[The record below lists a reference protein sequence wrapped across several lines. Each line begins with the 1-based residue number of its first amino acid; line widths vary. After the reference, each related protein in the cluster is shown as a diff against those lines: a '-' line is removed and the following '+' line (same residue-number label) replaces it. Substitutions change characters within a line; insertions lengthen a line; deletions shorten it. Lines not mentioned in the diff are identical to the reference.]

1 MTNTQLSSQ
10 SAHAAPP
17 AEPMPVEYHM
27 ALTVKKRHPMVGVAA
42 ILTLIVSVNVL
53 GFPLGLVV
61 RFLDGTPGRLDIT
74 NPGPFFIAANL
85 LNLALLTPISM
96 AIQHLFYGV
105 DFRTL
110 HSVKGKLRSSF
121 LVRAFAWF
129 VPLWLLWLCV
139 SALAGGFGDPSLTWS
154 APQIVLAFGLIVI
167 ATPLQSAGEEYGFRG
182 LIMRVAASW
191 GRGPKSSL
199 ILGITVSSVL
209 FASMHL
215 TLDPWKNVFYL
226 TFGLALAIITWRTGG
241 LETAIVMHATNNV
254 LIFLLGLVLQQNPG
268 AAMAPGATTGDPSIL
283 ISAAFLAIATTVVWV
298 RTRGRVP
305 TGVMSPTQQPVA
317 RVQQP
322 GIAPTGR

>member
-1 MTNTQLSSQ
+1 MTNTQPSFQ
-10 SAHAAPP
+10 IAHAAP
-17 AEPMPVEYHM
+17 AEPTPVEYHM
-27 ALTVKKRHPMVGVAA
+27 ALTAKKRHPMVGVAA
-42 ILTLIVSVNVL
+42 ILTLVVATNALGVPLVL
-53 GFPLGLVV
+53 AATVLE
-61 RFLDGTPGRLDIT
+61 GTPGRLDMS
-74 NPGPFFIAANL
+74 NPGPFIIAANL

-96 AIQHLFYGV
+96 AIHHLFYGV

-139 SALAGGFGDPSLTWS
+139 STLAAGFGDPSLTWS

-199 ILGITVSSVL
+199 VLGITVSSVL

-215 TLDPWKNVFYL
+215 TLDPWLNVFYL
-226 TFGLALAIITWRTGG
+226 AFGLALAIITWRTGG
-241 LETAIVMHATNNV
+241 LETAIVMHAANNV
-254 LIFLLGLVLQQNPG
+254 LIFLLGLAQQQNPG
-268 AAMAPGATTGDPSIL
+268 AAMAPGATTGDPSVL
-283 ISAAFLAIATTVVWV
+283 IPAALLAIAATVVWV

-305 TGVMSPTQQPVA
+305 TGAMTPVPLPA
-317 RVQQP
+317 APVQ
-322 GIAPTGR
+322 

>member
-10 SAHAAPP
+10 IAHAAPP
-17 AEPMPVEYHM
+17 AEPTPVEYHM

-42 ILTLIVSVNVL
+42 ILTLIVGMNILSL
-53 GFPLGLVV
+53 PLGLVAS
-61 RFLDGTPGRLDIT
+61 FLDGGLDRLDMT
-74 NPGPFFIAANL
+74 NPGPFFIAAQML
-85 LNLALLTPISM
+85 SLALLTPISM

-139 SALAGGFGDPSLTWS
+139 SSLAAGFGDPNLTWS

-167 ATPLQSAGEEYGFRG
+167 TTPLQSAGEEYGCRG

-191 GRGPKSSL
+191 GRGAKSSL

-209 FASMHL
+209 FASMHV

-226 TFGLALAIITWRTGG
+226 AFGLALAIITWRTGG
-241 LETAIVMHATNNV
+241 LEAAIVMHAANNV
-254 LIFLLGLVLQQNPG
+254 LIFLLGLVQQQNPG
-268 AAMAPGATTGDPSIL
+268 AAMAPGATTGDPSVL
-283 ISAAFLAIATTVVWV
+283 LPAALLAIAATVVWV

-305 TGVMSPTQQPVA
+305 TGVMPPIQQPVA
-317 RVQQP
+317 PAQQP
-322 GIAPTGR
+322 GFAPAGR